1 MSELYGRRCS
11 LIVGDENGNGLELS
25 EFRVKF
31 LINRADVQSPANAD
45 IRIYNLSDDT
55 MSQIREEFT
64 HVFLQG
70 GYEANF
76 GLLFNGKVRQF
87 RKGRENPTD
96 TYLDILAQDG
106 DEGYNYAVMNTT
118 LPGGWNQD
126 EMHAEIVKAFDPFGV
141 VEGYKPTFGG
151 PALPRGRVMYGMAR
165 DYMRTL
171 AEGAGASWHIA
182 DGQINVIPLAS
193 TLPGDAIV
201 INSASGMIGIPQQT
215 INGVTVRAL
224 INPRIKHGGTIQLN
238 NADIQQQPFNISY
251 NPGLANNTFSQDG
264 TGNDVVTNTGFDTDG
279 NYKVYSITMTGDTR
293 GQEWYFD
300 IVCVGIDATA
310 PLAGPYINATA
321 SSTGF

>member
-25 EFRVKF
+25 ELRVKF
-31 LINRADVQSPANAD
+31 TVNRADVQSPAHAD

-55 MSQIREEFT
+55 MAQIKQEYT

-76 GLLFNGKVRQF
+76 GLLFQGKVRQF

-106 DEGYNYAVMNTT
+106 DEGYNFAVMNTT
-118 LPGGWNQD
+118 LPGGWNQA
-126 EMHAEIVKAFDPFGV
+126 EMHTEILKAFEPFGLTV
-141 VEGYKPTFGG
+141 GYTPDFGG

-165 DYMRTL
+165 DYLRTL
-171 AEGAGASWHIA
+171 SEGAGASWHIS
-182 DGQINVIPLAS
+182 DGQINVLPTAS
-193 TLPGDAIV
+193 ALPGDAV
-201 INSASGMIGIPQQT
+201 VLNSANGMIGIPQQT
-215 INGVTVRAL
+215 INGVTVRSL
-224 INPRIKHGGTIQLN
+224 INPRIKHGGVVQLN
-238 NADIQQQPFNISY
+238 NADIQEQPFNLSY
-251 NPGLANNTFSQDG
+251 QPGLVNNIFAQDE
-264 TGNDVVTNTGFDTDG
+264 TGGGVVRNTGFDSDG
-279 NYKVYSITMTGDTR
+279 NYKVYSVTMTGDTR

-300 IVCVGIDATA
+300 LICVGLDSTA
-310 PLAGPYINATA
+310 PIAGPYVNATA